1 MATPEEMYP
10 NGKDNMAVLR
20 HGQED
25 GTRWAPA
32 EADVSIRPGWFYHD
46 YEAPKTPE
54 ELFDIYLTSVGRG
67 GTLLLNL
74 TPDRRGRIPDEDIES
89 LMAWREMVDNTF
101 RNDLAA
107 NALFMATS
115 SRGRGFEAENMQ
127 GEDER
132 YWATA
137 DGVTTGDITL
147 KWSEPI
153 TAKYIVV
160 QEHIA
165 LGQRVREFVIE
176 AFDGDD
182 WQEIASGTT
191 IGYKRILPLADSV
204 TTDQLRIRLLDSRAE
219 LAISRIAI
227 Y

>member
-1 MATPEEMYP
+1 
-10 NGKDNMAVLR
+10 
-20 HGQED
+20 
-25 GTRWAPA
+25 
-32 EADVSIRPGWFYHD
+32 
-46 YEAPKTPE
+46 
-54 ELFDIYLTSVGRG
+54 
-67 GTLLLNL
+67 
-74 TPDRRGRIPDEDIES
+74 
-89 LMAWREMVDNTF
+89 MVDNTF
-101 RNDLAA
+101 CNDLATD
-107 NALFMATS
+107 ALFTASS

-127 GEDER
+127 GENEG

-165 LGQRVREFVIE
+165 LGQRVREFVVE
-176 AFDGDD
+176 AFDGNC

-191 IGYKRILPLADSV
+191 VGYKRILPLAEEV
-204 TTDQLRIRLLDSRAE
+204 TTDQLRIRFLDSRAP
-219 LAISRIAI
+219 LTVARIAV

>member
-1 MATPEEMYP
+1 MPE
-10 NGKDNMAVLR
+10 
-20 HGQED
+20 Q
-25 GTRWAPA
+25 
-32 EADVSIRPGWFYHD
+32 DV
-46 YEAPKTPE
+46 
-54 ELFDIYLTSVGRG
+54 
-67 GTLLLNL
+67 
-74 TPDRRGRIPDEDIES
+74 ES
-89 LMAWREMVDNTF
+89 LMAWREMVDNAF
-101 RNDLAA
+101 RNDLAEE
-107 NALFMATS
+107 ALFTASS

-127 GEDER
+127 GEDEG

-191 IGYKRILPLADSV
+191 IGYKRILPLTDSV